1 VIKILVPLDGSAT
14 AETAIRHAAA
24 ISRTF
29 SAQIELISIIGESK
43 TASGTR
49 LDSVDWQLWKRQ
61 TKLYL
66 SRMADSLRTQNLEVS
81 WFLRDGDPAQE
92 IIQRI
97 NEADIDLLVLTR
109 YGMGDA
115 QQFSSGGTAQKV
127 ISASAASI
135 LLIDPTCDLDNERGY
150 QRILVAV
157 DGSQRS
163 EWASSFAAM
172 VSQTFDGSLHLL
184 QIVEEP
190 RLPSNTPVAGDTR
203 RLLDHLKRT
212 ARSEANFQ
220 LSHLTS
226 RIAENAEVAATVVI
240 SDNVPMTIESVATAD
255 NADLLVV
262 AAEAAHVRNAGRYGH
277 ICESL
282 LAHVRR
288 PVLVLRSD
296 SAGLAISNF
305 RSVYLDESCADAV

>member
-1 VIKILVPLDGSAT
+1 MIRILVPLDGSPT
-14 AETAIRHAAA
+14 AETALRHAAA

-29 SAQIELISIIGESK
+29 SAEIELISIIGESK
-43 TASGTR
+43 IDSGTR

-61 TKLYL
+61 TQVYL
-66 SRMADSLRTQNLEVS
+66 SRMAESLRGENLQVS
-81 WFLRDGDPAQE
+81 WLLRDGDPAQE

-97 NEADIDLLVLTR
+97 NEANIDLLVLTR

-115 QQFSSGGTAQKV
+115 QQFSGGGTAQKV

-135 LLIDPTCDLDNERGY
+135 LLIDPACDFDDERGY
-150 QRILVAV
+150 ERILVAV

-172 VSQTFDGSLHLL
+172 VAQTFNGSLHLL

-190 RLPSNTPVAGDTR
+190 RLPSNAPVTAETR
-203 RLLDHLKRT
+203 RQLDHIKRT
-212 ARSEANFQ
+212 ARSQANFH

-226 RIAENAEVAATVVI
+226 RIAEIAEVTGTVAV
-240 SDNVPMTIESVATAD
+240 SDDIPMTIESVAMAD
-255 NADLLVV
+255 QADLLIV
-262 AAEAAHVRNAGRYGH
+262 AAQAVHVKKAGRYGH

-282 LAHVRR
+282 LAHVRK
-288 PVLVLRSD
+288 PVLVLRSEA
-296 SAGLAISNF
+296 AGLAMSNF